1 MARQEVNDRSMEDPI
16 VDLGALTSGRR
27 PKDRKATIVQA
38 AAELFA
44 ARGFAAVGIDDIG
57 AQVGVT
63 GPAIY
68 RHYRGKDA
76 VLAAVLERTATLLA
90 DAVDAAA
97 SAPGASPVER
107 LVSSCVGQ
115 VLDQPAL
122 AAAYLR
128 ERAGLSRDQARPLVA
143 AERRI
148 REAWLAAMRS
158 ERPELDDVRAE
169 LRQQA
174 VVGALAAGAGDHRDV
189 ARPRLDDLLVA
200 AAVGVVTAPLTPSAS
215 TDRPTGWEAPVSK
228 LDEIRTAAMALF
240 RARGVSGVGIDDIGA
255 AAGISGPTV
264 YHYVPSKAAIVLDAY
279 DRAGER
285 VAGGVDE
292 ALRGAQSA
300 EDALDRL
307 IRSYVAIAADN
318 VDLIV
323 VTSREAEA
331 LPVEERPRLGRRRR
345 GVRDGWTAALRGVR
359 PDLAEA
365 EARLLV
371 RCTFALVNHAVE
383 AVEGHDGLEPE
394 IVELAAAHL
403 RMLTTV

>member
-1 MARQEVNDRSMEDPI
+1 
-16 VDLGALTSGRR
+16 
-27 PKDRKATIVQA
+27 
-38 AAELFA
+38 
-44 ARGFAAVGIDDIG
+44 
-57 AQVGVT
+57 
-63 GPAIY
+63 
-68 RHYRGKDA
+68 
-76 VLAAVLERTATLLA
+76 
-90 DAVDAAA
+90 
-97 SAPGASPVER
+97 
-107 LVSSCVGQ
+107 
-115 VLDQPAL
+115 
-122 AAAYLR
+122 
-128 ERAGLSRDQARPLVA
+128 
-143 AERRI
+143 
-148 REAWLAAMRS
+148 
-158 ERPELDDVRAE
+158 
-169 LRQQA
+169 
-174 VVGALAAGAGDHRDV
+174 V

-200 AAVGVVTAPLTPSAS
+200 AAVGVVTAPLTPSAA
-215 TDRPTGWEAPVSK
+215 TDRPAGWEAPVSK

-285 VAGGVDE
+285 VASGVDE
-292 ALRGAQSA
+292 ALRGARSA